1 MFTLSL
7 STQRIDYKMA
17 PNKTENLKY
26 TEPSDPETMETVG
39 EATGEG
45 EWDSGEQGP
54 GLRPT

>member
-1 MFTLSL
+1 
-7 STQRIDYKMA
+7 MA

-39 EATGEG
+39 EAAGEG